1 MVDFY
6 AQRQLL
12 DKLEGEIK
20 TLRDAFDVDGCKAE
34 LASLTEQSH
43 AENFWQDVENAQK
56 VNRRMNV
63 CAKKIKQ
70 VEDVEKKLAETRE
83 LLDVIEE
90 MDEEAEVP
98 SAVEEV
104 DAFATRVS
112 DLAVMAQ

>member
-43 AENFWQDVENAQK
+43 AENFWQIGRAHV
-56 VNRRMNV
+56 
-63 CAKKIKQ
+63 
-70 VEDVEKKLAETRE
+70 
-83 LLDVIEE
+83 
-90 MDEEAEVP
+90 
-98 SAVEEV
+98 
-104 DAFATRVS
+104 
-112 DLAVMAQ
+112 